1 MTNTLKIIPSDSITL
16 AKGHKLRVDFFDMD
30 SFSRDNFLGCI
41 VKPLDDIPEVE
52 VLDETL
58 ELMDDAIENNSTS
71 PTIVSGQA
79 TFQFQVLPIQS
90 TAIEGW
96 FKFVALS

>member
-1 MTNTLKIIPSDSITL
+1 MYFVFLLDTV
-16 AKGHKLRVDFFDMD
+16 KGHKLRVDFYDMD

-41 VKPLDDIPEVE
+41 VKNIDDIPKIE

-58 ELMDDAIENNSTS
+58 ELMDDSIENNSKS
-71 PTIVSGQA
+71 PTTVSGQA

-90 TAIEGW
+90 AAIEGW
-96 FKFVALS
+96 FKFVVLS